1 MLRYLR
7 LALTSAS
14 VLAVSAGA
22 ALADYELTILH
33 INDFHSR
40 VESINKY
47 DSTCSAEDEA
57 KNVCFGGA
65 ARLKTA
71 FDQTRAGLAGKNVLS
86 LNAGDNFQG
95 SLFYTTY
102 KGAAEA
108 EMMNAIGFDAMT
120 VGNHEFDDSEDA
132 LSTFLAKVQF
142 PVVTANVEANAKSK
156 IAGKIKPYIIKEVGG
171 QKIAIIGAVTN
182 DTPELSSPGENIKIT
197 TDVDAITKA
206 VQEVKAQGVNKII
219 ALTHVGYPRD
229 LAVIA
234 KIPDVDVVVGGH
246 SHTLLSNTDKSAAG
260 PYPTMVDNPGGYK
273 VPVVTA
279 ASYSKYL
286 GDLDVVFDDNGV
298 VKSAKGDPI
307 LIDSSF
313 KPDPTL
319 VARIKELGAP
329 IEKLKQKVIGSTDG
343 AIDGGHDTCRTN
355 ECQMGDL
362 VADAMLDRVK
372 DQGIEIAIANGGG
385 LRASIDSGDVSMGE
399 VLTVLPFQNTIAT
412 FQLKGGDVKAAL
424 ENGVSQI
431 ADVAGRFPQVS
442 GLKYTFDASKPVGQR
457 ILSVEV
463 DEGGKF
469 VPLDMNKTYGVVS
482 NNYMRGG
489 GDGYV
494 VFKDKAINAYD
505 YGPNLEDAVAAF
517 IGKHTP
523 YKPHLDGRITAAA
536 TTAMTATADTTPKT
550 SAQPA
555 NTENKTSADKTDMA
569 NEASAKTVETPDL
582 PAGSDELAK
591 KAPTVADTKNAPAN
605 SGNTENA
612 AKATDTSTK
621 PAMTGEE
628 QTSSKETTHVIVK
641 GDTYWDLAKTFYG
654 AGEDWRKIR
663 EANNMRPHALRI
675 GAELTIPA
683 K

>member
-7 LALTSAS
+7 LALASAS

-40 VESINKY
+40 IESINKY

-57 KNVCFGGA
+57 KNACFGGA

-71 FDQTRAGLAGKNVLS
+71 FEQTRAGLAGKNVLS

-108 EMMNAIGFDAMT
+108 EVMNAIGFDAMT

-132 LSTFLAKVQF
+132 LSTFLNKVQF
-142 PVVTANVEANAKSK
+142 PVVTANLEANEKSR
-156 IAGKIKPYIIKEVGG
+156 IAGKIKPYVIKEVGG

-182 DTPELSSPGENIKIT
+182 DTPELSSPGPNIKIGV
-197 TDVDAITKA
+197 DVDAITKQ
-206 VQEVKAQGVNKII
+206 VQAVKALGVNKII

-246 SHTLLSNTDKSAAG
+246 SHTLLSNTDKAAAG

-286 GDLDVVFDDNGV
+286 GDLTVVFDDNGV

-307 LIDSSF
+307 LVDASF
-313 KPDPTL
+313 KPDPVL
-319 VARIKELGAP
+319 AARIKELGAP
-329 IEKLKQKVIGSTDG
+329 IEAMKHKIIGKTADAVDG
-343 AIDGGHDTCRTN
+343 SRDTCRAR
-355 ECQMGDL
+355 ECSMGNL
-362 VADAMLDRVK
+362 VADAMLDKTRSE
-372 DQGIEIAIANGGG
+372 GAEIAIANGGG
-385 LRASIDSGDVSMGE
+385 LRASIDAGDVSMGE

-412 FQLKGGDVKAAL
+412 FKLKGEDVKAAL

-431 ADVAGRFPQVS
+431 ADGAGRFPQVA
-442 GLKYTFDASKPVGQR
+442 GLKFSFDASKPVGQR
-457 ILSVEV
+457 ITSVEV
-463 DEGGKF
+463 SENGAF
-469 VPLDMNKTYGVVS
+469 VPLDPVKTYGVVS
-482 NNYMRGG
+482 NNFMRAG

-494 VFKDKAINAYD
+494 VFKDKAIDAYD
-505 YGPNLEDAVAAF
+505 YGPNLENVVADY
-517 IGKHTP
+517 ISKHSP
-523 YKPHLDGRITAAA
+523 YKPYVDGRITAAA
-536 TTAMTATADTTPKT
+536 TMAMTQADTAAKT
-550 SAQPA
+550 ATEAA
-555 NTENKTSADKTDMA
+555 NTETKTSADKTATPND
-569 NEASAKTVETPDL
+569 ASAKTVQTPDL

-591 KAPTVADTKNAPAN
+591 KAPTVTDTKNAPAN
-605 SGNTENA
+605 AGNTENA
-612 AKATDTSTK
+612 AKPADTGTQ
-621 PAMTGEE
+621 PAMNGEE
-628 QTSSKETTHVIVK
+628 QSAAKETKHVVVK
-641 GDTYWDLAKTFYG
+641 GDTYWDLAEKYYG
-654 AGEDWRKIR
+654 DGEAWKKIR
-663 EANNMRPHALRI
+663 DANDMRPRFLHI
-675 GAELTIPA
+675 GAELTVPA